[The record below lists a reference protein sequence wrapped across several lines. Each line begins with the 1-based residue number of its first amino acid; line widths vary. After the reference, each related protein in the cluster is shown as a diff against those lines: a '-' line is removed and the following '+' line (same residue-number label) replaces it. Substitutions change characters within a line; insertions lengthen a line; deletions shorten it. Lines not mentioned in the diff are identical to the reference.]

1 LFESSRE
8 KDFIDNVNDTV
19 TRDNILT
26 KGFLLIV
33 GRIVVDVEN
42 KVLLRSELS
51 LLENVVGMSD
61 GGFEA
66 VHDIARSKLLGTT
79 STDAPGL
86 RSLVI
91 SSALVCVESA
101 VGLSTSKITDQ
112 SGLWKKVEFQ
122 KSLRTDSG
130 DQTID
135 LREGS
140 ISRGEDGVG
149 RVAGRHEGLDI
160 IIIINKITKNPEVVT
175 NTRLQVLISRSI
187 IRCCGTGTKITICT
201 SQTHTLAITEVG
213 IVECVTNVF
222 TSSTAV
228 EGDTSLS
235 IDRSG
240 RQEC

>member
-160 IIIINKITKNPEVVT
+160 RIIIDKITENSEVVS
-175 NTRLQVLISRSI
+175 NTRINIFVSSSI
-187 IRCCGTGTKITICT
+187 INGCGTGTKITVCT
-201 SQTHTLAITEVG
+201 SLGTISICSEFIFVL
-213 IVECVTNVF
+213 CVSWILN
-222 TSSTAV
+222 
-228 EGDTSLS
+228 
-235 IDRSG
+235 
-240 RQEC
+240 